1 MDESLQFKEISFEP
15 EGKKRGIQE
24 ILQALENKLSKLS
37 DFNKKKEELKKNFE
51 ERKETNLN
59 EKAL

>member
-1 MDESLQFKEISFEP
+1 MDESLQFKEILFEP
-15 EGKKRGIQE
+15 EDNKRGIQE
-24 ILQALENKLSKLS
+24 ILQALVNKLSTLS

-51 ERKETNLN
+51 ERKQKKLN

>member
-37 DFNKKKEELKKNFE
+37 DFNKKKEELKKNFD
-51 ERKETNLN
+51 ERKQKKMN
-59 EKAL
+59 EKEL

>member
-24 ILQALENKLSKLS
+24 ILQALVNKLSTLS
-37 DFNKKKEELKKNFE
+37 DFNKKKEELKKIFE
-51 ERKETNLN
+51 ERKQKKMN
-59 EKAL
+59 EKEL